1 MVKTHPPLL
10 AAALLLVTATV
21 FAQTAASGVVTGQ
34 IRGLD
39 NKPAVGVR
47 VTAIDIAP
55 GVGLPPAMTSVTTTD
70 SDGRYRL
77 EGLPAGSYRI
87 MAGTFDFPNYYR
99 GATSP
104 QDATIV
110 PVARGVTVAGV
121 DFEKIWL
128 GWKVQGRVFV
138 SSPDQPLPP
147 TVLMQVPKQSPSQ
160 PPVQTAPVSREGWF
174 EFSNVVPGEYSIV
187 TNPSGG
193 LNAAAG
199 AARPFSA
206 DGASTTVKV
215 SGDIAGLALT
225 VPATLKLTC
234 RVIFEGGE
242 RPAGSFQVSMRGQ
255 RDFTLVSAAFGSRP
269 TVTGTILPGA
279 YTVSVTSS
287 MPDYV
292 LKSLTYGQIDLM
304 KSMLKLELTD
314 TQELVITFAKK
325 TP

>member
-1 MVKTHPPLL
+1 
-10 AAALLLVTATV
+10 
-21 FAQTAASGVVTGQ
+21 
-34 IRGLD
+34 
-39 NKPAVGVR
+39 
-47 VTAIDIAP
+47 
-55 GVGLPPAMTSVTTTD
+55 
-70 SDGRYRL
+70 
-77 EGLPAGSYRI
+77 
-87 MAGTFDFPNYYR
+87 
-99 GATSP
+99 
-104 QDATIV
+104 
-110 PVARGVTVAGV
+110 
-121 DFEKIWL
+121 
-128 GWKVQGRVFV
+128 
-138 SSPDQPLPP
+138 
-147 TVLMQVPKQSPSQ
+147 
-160 PPVQTAPVSREGWF
+160 
-174 EFSNVVPGEYSIV
+174 VPGEYSIV